1 MPRRYPLPCLALSKF
16 RSAESRYGTGV
27 NANDF
32 EWSDVATRALAI
44 IAVLIGASLL
54 SALARVFL
62 RQLTRRALSRA
73 LSGKGR
79 LLKRLPR
86 SHDVGGPDPRPG
98 QRADAAA
105 QMLAR
110 IASLVITI
118 SALLIILRI
127 LELNPLVLVSSAGFL
142 GAGVAIGGQALIKDW
157 LTGLMVL
164 LEDRYA
170 VGDDVTVRVGGQDV
184 SGRVETL
191 TSAAL
196 RIRLTEGSTW
206 HAGHGSVESVTNHSQ
221 LLPTD
226 LPAADVATDG
236 AGPG

>member
-1 MPRRYPLPCLALSKF
+1 MKF
-16 RSAESRYGTGV
+16 RPAASRYGIGV
-27 NANDF
+27 NADDF
-32 EWSDVATRALAI
+32 EWSDVPTRVLAI

-54 SALARVFL
+54 SSLARLFL
-62 RQLTRRALSRA
+62 RQLTRRALNQA
-73 LSGKGR
+73 LAGKGR

-86 SHDVGGPDPRPG
+86 NHDVGGPDPRPG
-98 QRADAAA
+98 QRADAAS

-110 IASLVITI
+110 IASLIITI
-118 SALLIILRI
+118 SALLVILRI

-196 RIRLTEGSTW
+196 RMRLTEGSTW

-226 LPAADVATDG
+226 NPAADSID
-236 AGPG
+236 PG

>member
-1 MPRRYPLPCLALSKF
+1 M
-16 RSAESRYGTGV
+16 
-27 NANDF
+27 NADDF
-32 EWSDVATRALAI
+32 EWSDVPTRVLAI
-44 IAVLIGASLL
+44 IAVLVGASLL
-54 SALARVFL
+54 SSLARLFL
-62 RQLTRRALSRA
+62 RQLTRRALNQA
-73 LSGKGR
+73 LAGKGR

-86 SHDVGGPDPRPG
+86 NHDVGGPDPRPG
-98 QRADAAA
+98 QRADAAS

-110 IASLVITI
+110 IASLIITI
-118 SALLIILRI
+118 SALLVILRI

-196 RIRLTEGSTW
+196 RMRLAEGSTW

-221 LLPTD
+221 LLSID
-226 LPAADVATDG
+226 NPAADSID
-236 AGPG
+236 PG